1 MSAGALAAAAAAA
14 RTGNARPER
23 EWAAVLEQLPLFA
36 ELSRRHVR
44 RVASLARVR
53 RFEPRTAIVEKGQ
66 TGHAFYVILDGKAR
80 VAPKSRKPLTLR
92 AGDFFGELALLDG
105 GPRTA
110 TVEADGE
117 VLTLEIGHAG
127 FARLLR
133 QEPQLTLALLKTLAG
148 RLRERE

>member
-1 MSAGALAAAAAAA
+1 MAAAAAAA
-14 RTGNARPER
+14 RAGGGKPER

-36 ELSRRHVR
+36 DLSRRHVR
-44 RVASLARVR
+44 RVASLARAR
-53 RFEPRTAIVEKGQ
+53 RFEPRTTIVKRGE

-80 VAPKSRKPLTLR
+80 VAPKSRRPVTLR
-92 AGDFFGELALLDG
+92 PGDFFGELALLDG

-117 VLTLEIGHAG
+117 VLTLEIGRTG
-127 FARLLR
+127 FAKLLR

-148 RLRERE
+148 RLRAEE